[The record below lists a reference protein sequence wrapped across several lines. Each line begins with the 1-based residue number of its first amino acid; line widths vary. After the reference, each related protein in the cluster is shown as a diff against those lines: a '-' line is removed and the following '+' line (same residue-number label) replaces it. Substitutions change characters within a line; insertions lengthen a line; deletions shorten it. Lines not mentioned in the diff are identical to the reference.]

1 MISKKTINAI
11 HLCIYLASQR
21 SQGYVTTAELSPRLG
36 LSISYL
42 ESILKSLRD
51 HHIVTAMKGPGGGYT
66 ITGDLSQIS
75 IWDVAAVFEQTCD
88 GAREFLETEPA
99 SYEWGLEQVV
109 KAYLG
114 QSVLSDW
121 ADSSP
126 VPFQS
131 HAPAMGRFKFKP
143 LAAPFIPQAPNSVF
157 QLHLSL

>member
-11 HLCIYLASQR
+11 HLCIYLAGQR

-51 HHIVTAMKGPGGGYT
+51 HHIVTSMKGPGGGYT

-75 IWDVAAVFEQTCD
+75 VWDIASVFEQTCED
-88 GAREFLETEPA
+88 AREFLGVQA
-99 SYEWGLEQVV
+99 ADYELGLEKVV
-109 KAYLG
+109 KDTLG

-121 ADSSP
+121 VETSSAA
-126 VPFQS
+126 FQS
-131 HAPAMGRFKFKP
+131 HVPSMGRYKFKP

-157 QLHLSL
+157 QLYLSL